1 MAKSRPTRL
10 SAKLRRAP
18 TRYEPVR
25 RIAAGGMAEVWKA
38 RAVLDTGESYFVAIK
53 RVLPELSKQELYR
66 SMFEDEAR
74 LGMLLRHP
82 NVVRVYD
89 ARDVAGTYLMIME
102 LVDGT
107 SLKSLLDRA
116 HDRRACVPVA
126 AALHVTRQLALGLDY
141 AHLATDA
148 RGQHLGIVH
157 RDVSPHNVLLSRSG
171 AIKLADFGLAN
182 ARVNQTM
189 RTEDLVGGKLG
200 YLAPETV
207 LQKPTDH
214 RVDVFA
220 VGIVLWEMLA
230 GRRLFYDDVD
240 ATTVRNVVRKEI
252 EPVSKYN
259 SSVTPEVDAL
269 VRSVLDRNPDKRV
282 ASARALVEDVD
293 RVLAKLDPRV
303 GARDVSLLVGL
314 HLAGGRGAPAP
325 RSGLDALAGELDAFV
340 TVAGGVEYDL
350 GAEPLDPSQFGRGPD
365 PTGLD
370 QAESGVRP
378 MPNDEEGG
386 DPSDWYDP

>member
-1 MAKSRPTRL
+1 
-10 SAKLRRAP
+10 
-18 TRYEPVR
+18 
-25 RIAAGGMAEVWKA
+25 
-38 RAVLDTGESYFVAIK
+38 
-53 RVLPELSKQELYR
+53 
-66 SMFEDEAR
+66 
-74 LGMLLRHP
+74 
-82 NVVRVYD
+82 
-89 ARDVAGTYLMIME
+89 
-102 LVDGT
+102 
-107 SLKSLLDRA
+107 
-116 HDRRACVPVA
+116 
-126 AALHVTRQLALGLDY
+126 
-141 AHLATDA
+141 
-148 RGQHLGIVH
+148 
-157 RDVSPHNVLLSRSG
+157 VLLSRSG